1 MSVRISQETE
11 AQRVAEHTSARD
23 YFLGE
28 EEKAIE
34 EWAERARKIFEY
46 AIENLDLP
54 GTFWR
59 ANTKWSRKFSW
70 RSTPMTSKNCITK
83 AERSLRLIAF
93 LIEK

>member
-54 GTFWR
+54 GTF
-59 ANTKWSRKFSW
+59 
-70 RSTPMTSKNCITK
+70 
-83 AERSLRLIAF
+83 
-93 LIEK
+93 

>member
-34 EWAERARKIFEY
+34 EWAERAKKIFEY

-54 GTFWR
+54 GTF
-59 ANTKWSRKFSW
+59 
-70 RSTPMTSKNCITK
+70 
-83 AERSLRLIAF
+83 
-93 LIEK
+93 

>member
-1 MSVRISQETE
+1 MTNTKQCVGEQRWKTFDFYVNLYLFIYNILNKSVRISQETE

-34 EWAERARKIFEY
+34 EWAERAKKIFEY

-54 GTFWR
+54 GTF
-59 ANTKWSRKFSW
+59 
-70 RSTPMTSKNCITK
+70 
-83 AERSLRLIAF
+83 
-93 LIEK
+93 